1 MISSTPSDHS
11 SVMNRQ
17 QHMKQETG
25 LPRSAPV
32 TANSTKRYFIGIS
45 TEGPAAKK
53 AKTSPVGINVQSLN
67 QSKSS
72 WWKFGDYQ
80 RDLIREMASKS
91 PTPPATSQSASG
103 APVPADGTM
112 KQQTASARKNLPFPM
127 TEVRIQTPMNAS
139 MPRLADNQLDYPAE
153 QEDAAGSESDGGSV
167 ATGDDS
173 ALRFRAYQAENW
185 TEKYE
190 ELIEFRNRLGHCLV
204 PNHFE
209 ENPTLAQW
217 VKRQRYQYKL
227 KLLNRRSTMSDERVQ
242 ALEDIGFVWDS
253 HSAAWDERLDE
264 LIHYKDVNG
273 HCNVPSRYAD
283 NRQLAIWV
291 KRQRRQYKFHCEGKP
306 SSMTQ
311 ERIDT
316 LNSLGFQWDMRVNGK
331 N

>member
-1 MISSTPSDHS
+1 MMQP
-11 SVMNRQ
+11 V
-17 QHMKQETG
+17 KKETE
-25 LPRSAPV
+25 LPIAAPV
-32 TANSTKRYFIGIS
+32 AANSTKRFFSGSVEGHLAKKPKIAPAGIS
-45 TEGPAAKK
+45 LQPM
-53 AKTSPVGINVQSLN
+53 N

-80 RDLIREMASKS
+80 RELIREMASKS
-91 PTPPATSQSASG
+91 PAQDVAPTIAIETSVRPVEKVEETTGASNKNG
-103 APVPADGTM
+103 NLSV
-112 KQQTASARKNLPFPM
+112 QTKPRAPFPL
-127 TEVRIQTPMNAS
+127 TEVTIDTPITIS
-139 MPRLADNQLDYPAE
+139 MPSLSDNQEDQLGERAE
-153 QEDAAGSESDGGSV
+153 TTDSDGGSV
-167 ATGDDS
+167 STGDES

-204 PNHFE
+204 PNHFD

-217 VKRQRYQYKL
+217 VKRQRSQYKL
-227 KLLNRRSTMSDERVQ
+227 KLLGKRSTMSDERVQ
-242 ALEDIGFVWDS
+242 ALEDVGFVWDS

-311 ERIDT
+311 ERIET
-316 LNSLGFQWDMRVNGK
+316 LDALGFQWDMRVNG